1 MTDAGRAAV
10 ETARA
15 DGRWSAAYAGP
26 STRQVPDDLAA
37 AIAAESEAQAMF
49 DVLTS
54 ANRFALIHR
63 VESMKRADSRA
74 RKISEMVEMLARGET
89 VYPQK
94 AGRT

>member
-1 MTDAGRAAV
+1 
-10 ETARA
+10 
-15 DGRWSAAYAGP
+15 
-26 STRQVPDDLAA
+26 
-37 AIAAESEAQAMF
+37 MF

-63 VESMKRADSRA
+63 VESMKRAESRA

-89 VYPQK
+89 LYPQK